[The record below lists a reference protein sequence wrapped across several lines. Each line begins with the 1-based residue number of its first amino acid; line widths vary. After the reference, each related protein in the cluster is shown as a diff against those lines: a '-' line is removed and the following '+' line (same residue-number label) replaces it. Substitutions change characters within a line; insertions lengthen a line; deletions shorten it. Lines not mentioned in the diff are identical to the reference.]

1 MRREAMSTLAVWIV
15 FVGMLASLGLLMAL
29 VVALAEVVQRVL
41 RGLGI

>member
-1 MRREAMSTLAVWIV
+1 MSTLAVWIV